1 MKPAPAG
8 SPCPAL
14 VCSIPKGPAPWEEAL
29 TVLRLSTGPLALL
42 QKLGNFVDLGLFF
55 SRIYAKILSL

>member
-8 SPCPAL
+8 SLCPTL
-14 VCSIPKGPAPWEEAL
+14 VYSIPKGPAPWEETL

-42 QKLGNFVDLGLFF
+42 QKLGKLCGFRLVFF
-55 SRIYAKILSL
+55 PHLC